1 MVRLKDSVFIYRL
14 AAVLMACLS
23 GLIFLV
29 TRGSEKPREANSS
42 GSTELW
48 LNTSSTTV
56 AAQTTTTEEKR
67 ADQESTTVDKT
78 VAPRVSNRR
87 QQPNISGTQQSSP
100 SSGGVPSITVNTST
114 ELRTG
119 EDSGVTEVEGSASGV
134 VSVITLSPPTTIRV
148 RTSTTTIPA
157 TTTTQRP
164 ISTTSTTLG
173 ANDLL
178 LRIPLGTKTRI
189 DGGDPVDDVMPP
201 LFTARVGQTLVLV
214 NEDTAFH
221 VYGPFSIRPGESIR
235 WRFTEAGDTVGYCT
249 VGPGKVVTI
258 RVTT

>member
-1 MVRLKDSVFIYRL
+1 MSRFKDSVFVYRL
-14 AAVLMACLS
+14 AAVSMVCLS
-23 GLIFLV
+23 ALIFLV
-29 TRGSEKPREANSS
+29 TGKSEDRQEADSS
-42 GSTELW
+42 VSIGVQVTSLST
-48 LNTSSTTV
+48 TSTTQTTTEAESANQASTTV
-56 AAQTTTTEEKR
+56 AR
-67 ADQESTTVDKT
+67 TV
-78 VAPRVSNRR
+78 VPNVPSR
-87 QQPNISGTQQSSP
+87 QKQSSVGGTKQLAP
-100 SSGGVPSITVNTST
+100 SSGGASSNPTGTSS
-114 ELRTG
+114 ESRSG
-119 EDSGVTEVEGSASGV
+119 VEAGVTEDEGSVSGV

-173 ANDLL
+173 VNDLL

-258 RVTT
+258 RVTA